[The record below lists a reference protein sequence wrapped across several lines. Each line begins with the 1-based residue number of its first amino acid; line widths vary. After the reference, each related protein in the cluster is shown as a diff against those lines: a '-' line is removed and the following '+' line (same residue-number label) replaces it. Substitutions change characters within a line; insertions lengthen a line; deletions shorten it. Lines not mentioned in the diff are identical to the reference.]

1 MLEGQCDGVRNLSI
15 AVKKHGDT
23 IRFLRKIVE
32 GAADDSYGIEVAK
45 LAGLPSQVTNRARA
59 LLTEMEAQ
67 SKAEKESYAAKLAA
81 DAQGQMSFSADA
93 DAQVIARLSKTHVGE
108 LSDAECRELL
118 LDLTAMLH

>member
-1 MLEGQCDGVRNLSI
+1 MLAGQCDGVRNLSV

-23 IRFLRKIVE
+23 IRFLRKIVD

-45 LAGLPSQVTNRARA
+45 LAGLPTQVTNRARA

-67 SKAEKESYAAKLAA
+67 SKAEKESYQAKLAA
-81 DAQGQMSFSADA
+81 ESAGQMSFSADA
-93 DAQVIARLSKTHVGE
+93 DAQVISQLSKTHVNE

-118 LDLTAMLH
+118 LDLTTLLH

>member
-23 IRFLRKIVE
+23 IRFLRKIVD

-67 SKAEKESYAAKLAA
+67 SKAEKESYAARLAA
-81 DAQGQMSFSADA
+81 ESAGQMSFSADA
-93 DAQVIARLSKTHVGE
+93 DAQVISQLAKTNVNE
-108 LSDAECRELL
+108 LTDAECRELL